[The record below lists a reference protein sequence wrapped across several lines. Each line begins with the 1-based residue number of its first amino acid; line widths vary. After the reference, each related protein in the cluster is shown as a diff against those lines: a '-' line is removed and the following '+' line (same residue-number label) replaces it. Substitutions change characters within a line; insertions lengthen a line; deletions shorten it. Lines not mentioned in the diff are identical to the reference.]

1 MWYNTDV
8 PIEGYVTALAVF
20 TVERKLQYMKCPMCS
35 HPDCKSMVVD
45 SRPASDGGV
54 IRRRRECIHCGKRFT
69 TYETVESLPL
79 IVVKRDRTRETFDRN
94 KLLKSVIRACD
105 KRQVTLEQMDSLVS
119 EIEAALQNSLQNEV
133 NSTAIGEMVM
143 DKLKALDE
151 VAYVR
156 FASVYRQFK
165 DIGAFM
171 EELNK
176 LLDEKKR

>member
-1 MWYNTDV
+1 
-8 PIEGYVTALAVF
+8 
-20 TVERKLQYMKCPMCS
+20 
-35 HPDCKSMVVD
+35 MVVD

-69 TYETVESLPL
+69 TYETVETLPL
-79 IVVKRDRTRETFDRN
+79 IVVKKDRTRETFDRD
-94 KLLKSVIRACD
+94 KLLRSVIRACD
-105 KRQVTLEQMDSLVS
+105 KRQVTLEQMESLVR
-119 EIEAALQNSLQNEV
+119 EIESALQNTLQNEV
-133 NSTAIGEMVM
+133 TSTAIGEMVM

-171 EELNK
+171 EELTK
-176 LLDEKKR
+176 LLDEKKN